1 MYTVFLY
8 KDGFDTI
15 YLEVPSK
22 VVNNFTIEVV
32 GSSGKITK
40 IFLWVRPCPGVR
52 RKEGESLYEPHSE
65 EDDLVPGQ
73 GLPHAL
79 PPTHSE
85 RDEGGVLLISNRS

>member
-1 MYTVFLY
+1 M
-8 KDGFDTI
+8 FDN
-15 YLEVPSK
+15 LDMEVGWYPGETD
-22 VVNNFTIEVV
+22 VIL
-32 GSSGKITK
+32 
-40 IFLWVRPCPGVR
+40 LWVRPRSTVR

-65 EDDLVPGQ
+65 QHDLVPGQ